1 MKNSLQVMRHR
12 YNYHVSGGHVYPTF
26 SAHSD
31 NPSKPLISM
40 WKAYVL
46 KHNPTMR
53 PALAHRIA
61 FEIVNRPA
69 HITYQTAYA
78 YAIADFGVQS

>member
-1 MKNSLQVMRHR
+1 
-12 YNYHVSGGHVYPTF
+12 
-26 SAHSD
+26 
-31 NPSKPLISM
+31 M